1 MAEKVFDTIQLGR
14 ESVVGTE
21 VNATTVYPGK
31 STGPDLDRGYLN
43 PDEDYGIISDSY
55 PGRASFG
62 LRGSS
67 SSIESPVR
75 FEDIGHFLSMHLTAY
90 DAPTGGGPYVYT
102 WAANETS
109 VTDVDT
115 YTVEMGSE
123 DALDQY
129 TLTGCVVPELT
140 LGFDDLTAP
149 GNSPW
154 TMSAQLEGFDRA
166 IKAMTAGQSAP
177 TGMETCE
184 GHFTQLYEGT
194 TSTAFA
200 SLVELSAS
208 LKMFRLTS
216 NVPYVRRAYG
226 AAASDKAVAWGLSG
240 KGSATFEAAIKVG
253 ATAGA
258 DISDI
263 YNFASA
269 QVQERRWRIKINGSS
284 LVTQNE
290 IQVATVN
297 GTPTGGTFT
306 LTFNGVTTSA
316 IAYNAAAADVQTALR
331 ALPTINGANCS
342 VTGSAGGPYT
352 VTFNG
357 TLASTALPLMLAS
370 GAALT
375 GGSSPSVTV
384 AQSQAGGLLKSIV
397 LDGRVRFNV
406 VGRGDSEGESVYAVQ
421 GIYVYD
427 ATLGSRLQAVVTNNV
442 ATLP

>member
-21 VNATTVYPGK
+21 VAATTVYPGK

-55 PGRASFG
+55 PGRGSFG

-75 FEDIGHFLSMHLTAY
+75 FEDIGHFLSMHLTEY
-90 DAPTGGGPYVYT
+90 TAPSGGGPYVYT
-102 WAANETS
+102 HAANETDTPIS
-109 VTDVDT
+109 T

-123 DALDQY
+123 DANDQY

-154 TMSAQLEGFDRA
+154 TLSAQLEGFDRE

-177 TGMETCE
+177 TGMETVE
-184 GHFTQLYEGT
+184 GQFTQLFQGT
-194 TSTAFA
+194 TGTAFG

-216 NVPYVRRAYG
+216 NVPWVRRAYG
-226 AAASDKAVAWGLSG
+226 AASGDKAVAWGLSG
-240 KGSATFEAAIKVG
+240 KGSATFEAAIKVSSSS
-253 ATAGA
+253 AA

-263 YNFASA
+263 FNFASA
-269 QVQERRWRIKINGSS
+269 QVQERRWRIKANGSS

-290 IQVATVN
+290 VQVATVN
-297 GTPTGGTFT
+297 GSPTGGTFT
-306 LTFNGVTTSA
+306 LTFNGATTSP
-316 IAYNAAAADVQTALR
+316 IAFDAAAADVQTALR

-342 VTGSAGGPYT
+342 VAGSAGGPFT

-357 TLASTALPLMLAS
+357 TLASQSWPIMLAS

-384 AQSQAGGLLKSIV
+384 ARSQAGGLLKSLV

-427 ATLGSRLQAVVTNNV
+427 ATLGSRLQVATTNNV
-442 ATLP
+442 SALP